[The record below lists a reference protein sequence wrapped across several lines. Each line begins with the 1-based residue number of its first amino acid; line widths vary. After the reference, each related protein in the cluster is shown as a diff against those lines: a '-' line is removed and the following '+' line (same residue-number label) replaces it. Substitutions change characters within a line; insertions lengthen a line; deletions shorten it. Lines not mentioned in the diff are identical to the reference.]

1 MTFEE
6 LNLSDDLLKA
16 LDEYG
21 YENPT
26 PIQEQAIPP
35 LLEGKDVLA
44 VAQTGTGKTA
54 AFSLPV
60 IQHIANA
67 GTQTGRR
74 RIKALVVTPT
84 RELAAQIGEN
94 FEAYSKYL
102 DVKHTVIFGGVKQ
115 GRQVK
120 RIERGID
127 VMVATPGRLLDLE
140 NQGLLDL
147 GYIEFLVLDEADR
160 MLDMGFVNDI
170 KRIIKL
176 LPKKRQNLLF
186 SATMPKKIAEFAKTL
201 LTNPVSVSVTPEET
215 TVEAISQK
223 VMFVS
228 KGNKKRLLPWLIQ
241 ELDIQRSIVFSRTKH
256 GANRI
261 VKQLAK
267 DEIHAA
273 AIHGNK
279 SQGARTR
286 ALKAFKDGEINIL
299 VATDIASRGI
309 DIDSVEYVI
318 NFDLPN
324 IEESYVHRIGR
335 TGRAGRRGD
344 AISFCEEEEG
354 GYLRD
359 IEKVIGFKID
369 VDEDHP
375 FHDPSC
381 IPAAN
386 ATAQKKKKKKNRNR
400 GQGQRQ
406 GGGGGNSNSN
416 NRRRGGGRGRG
427 KSGGQ
432 NTSKNKGKSGGQN
445 RSKPAN
451 KKP

>member
-1 MTFEE
+1 MTFE
-6 LNLSDDLLKA
+6 DLDLIDA
-16 LDEYG
+16 LLDAVKDHG
-21 YENPT
+21 YEHPT

-35 LLEGKDVLA
+35 LLEGRDVLA
-44 VAQTGTGKTA
+44 IAQTGTGKTA

-60 IQHIANA
+60 IQHIA
-67 GTQTGRR
+67 TDKKYTGRR

-84 RELAAQIGEN
+84 RELAAQIGDN

-102 DVKHTVIFGGVKQ
+102 EINHTVIFGGVKQ

-120 RIERGID
+120 RINRGVD
-127 VMVATPGRLLDLE
+127 VLVATPGRLLDLE

-147 GYIEFLVLDEADR
+147 GYVDFLVLDEADR
-160 MLDMGFVNDI
+160 MLDMGFVNDV

-176 LPKKRQNLLF
+176 LPKDRQNLLF
-186 SATMPKKIAEFAKTL
+186 SATMPKKIAEFAGTILK
-201 LTNPVSVSVTPEET
+201 NPIRVAITPEEK
-215 TVEAISQK
+215 TVDAIEQK

-228 KGNKKRLLPWLIQ
+228 KADKKRLLPWLVK

-267 DEIHAA
+267 EDIHAA

-286 ALKAFKDGEINIL
+286 ALREFKEGDVNIL

-335 TGRAGRRGD
+335 TGRAGREGV
-344 AISFCEEEEG
+344 AISFCEQEEG
-354 GYLRD
+354 GFLRD
-359 IEKVIGFKID
+359 IERLIGFEIR
-369 VDEDHP
+369 VDTEHP
-375 FHDPSC
+375 FHDEAS
-381 IPAAN
+381 IPAEN
-386 ATAQKKKKKKNRNR
+386 ATGKKKKKKKNNNGNR
-400 GQGQRQ
+400 RPNDGRG
-406 GGGGGNSNSN
+406 NSN
-416 NRRRGGGRGRG
+416 NRNRRPPSRSRSYRG
-427 KSGGQ
+427 K
-432 NTSKNKGKSGGQN
+432 NSKKTA
-445 RSKPAN
+445 P
-451 KKP
+451 KK